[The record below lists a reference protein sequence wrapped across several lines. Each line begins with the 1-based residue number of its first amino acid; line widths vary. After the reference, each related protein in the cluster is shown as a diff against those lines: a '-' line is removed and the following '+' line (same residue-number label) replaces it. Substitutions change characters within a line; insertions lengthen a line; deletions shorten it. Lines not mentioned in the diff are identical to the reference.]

1 VFWKEVYMSPP
12 HRQNEGEHATAS
24 SRPQKPYGALEFLKS
39 LSGSAGILVGMAF
52 VGGWLYWATYYTA
65 FGLNPLVLDFP
76 IAVVSVSP
84 LQVIVRDLRSEQGL
98 VVGVLILVVIVCIA
112 LGILFAHWRTYS
124 HPYATVPLV
133 VLAVVMSVSALE
145 LGAHDAELDSGCQS
159 RLPNVTFQLITPP
172 DPGEPPFPCDTATC
186 QLILHSNNTYH
197 YFVAPSCSPGKSAV
211 SLPGAGFPTADIPDS
226 QIRVVNIQRRLGW

>member
-1 VFWKEVYMSPP
+1 MNPSD
-12 HRQNEGEHATAS
+12 RQNEEERPGAS
-24 SRPQKPYGALEFLKS
+24 SRSEKPQSVLELLKS
-39 LSGSAGILVGMAF
+39 LSGSAGILMGMAF

-84 LQVIVRDLRSEQGL
+84 LQVIVRDLRSEQGV
-98 VVGVLILVVIVCIA
+98 VVGVLILVLIVCIT
-112 LGILFAHWRTYS
+112 LGILFAHWRTNGHS
-124 HPYATVPLV
+124 YATAPLV
-133 VLAVVMSVSALE
+133 VLAVIISVSALE
-145 LGAHDAELDSGCQS
+145 FGAHDADLDSGCQS
-159 RLPNVTFQLITPP
+159 RLPNVTFQLVAQP

-211 SLPGAGFPTADIPDS
+211 SVPGAGFPTADIPDS
-226 QIRVVNIQRRLGW
+226 QIRAVNIQRRLGW

>member
-1 VFWKEVYMSPP
+1 MSPP
-12 HRQNEGEHATAS
+12 HRQNEEEHPTAS

-84 LQVIVRDLRSEQGL
+84 LEVIVRDLRSEHG
-98 VVGVLILVVIVCIA
+98 VVVRVLILVVVIVCIA
-112 LGILFAHWRTYS
+112 LGILFAYWRNYS

-133 VLAVVMSVSALE
+133 VLAVVMSASALE
-145 LGAHDAELDSGCQS
+145 LGAHDADLDSGCQS

-172 DPGEPPFPCDTATC
+172 DPGEPPFPCDMATC
-186 QLILHSNNTYH
+186 HLILHSNNTYH
-197 YFVAPSCSPGKSAV
+197 YFVAPSCSPGESAV
-211 SLPGAGFPTADIPDS
+211 SSPGAGFPTADIPDN
-226 QIRVVNIQRRLGW
+226 QIRAANIQRFLAW